1 MTEDLLPA
9 LTARATEAAH
19 ARDPACSCAAAATLA
34 HRDDATVVRHA
45 AAVAKAHAP
54 GTDPAELTLRLAVAA
69 RLPGVLLPPLAP
81 APAALHGRPVTYWP
95 YGMPVDP
102 DDPDAAPWEEAG
114 VLLAR
119 LHRAP
124 LRETVPSMRGPEKAA
139 RAVALLHHTAPRHPA
154 AGPVLDAWADLPPW
168 ARGEAPAPEPTRLC
182 HGDFHLGQL
191 VRDPAPGSPWLLI
204 DVDDLGA
211 GPPVW
216 DLARPAAWYAVGM
229 LDPDAWHRF
238 LTAYRAAGGP
248 AVPPDGD
255 PWPELD
261 VPARALT
268 AQTAAR
274 AVTKAAA
281 AGRPLDEVEEWLVDA
296 CARMRS
302 VTAAAPGGPG
312 RDFPT

>member
-124 LRETVPSMRGPEKAA
+124 LPETVPSMRGPEKAA
-139 RAVALLHHTAPRHPA
+139 RAVAPCTTPPRVTPPPARCWTPGRTSRRGPA
-154 AGPVLDAWADLPPW
+154 ARRPRRGPHASAT
-168 ARGEAPAPEPTRLC
+168 ATSTS
-182 HGDFHLGQL
+182 
-191 VRDPAPGSPWLLI
+191 GS
-204 DVDDLGA
+204 
-211 GPPVW
+211 
-216 DLARPAAWYAVGM
+216 
-229 LDPDAWHRF
+229 
-238 LTAYRAAGGP
+238 
-248 AVPPDGD
+248 
-255 PWPELD
+255 
-261 VPARALT
+261 
-268 AQTAAR
+268 
-274 AVTKAAA
+274 
-281 AGRPLDEVEEWLVDA
+281 
-296 CARMRS
+296 
-302 VTAAAPGGPG
+302 
-312 RDFPT
+312 

>member
-1 MTEDLLPA
+1 M
-9 LTARATEAAH
+9 
-19 ARDPACSCAAAATLA
+19 
-34 HRDDATVVRHA
+34 
-45 AAVAKAHAP
+45 
-54 GTDPAELTLRLAVAA
+54 
-69 RLPGVLLPPLAP
+69 
-81 APAALHGRPVTYWP
+81 
-95 YGMPVDP
+95 
-102 DDPDAAPWEEAG
+102 
-114 VLLAR
+114 
-119 LHRAP
+119 
-124 LRETVPSMRGPEKAA
+124 
-139 RAVALLHHTAPRHPA
+139 
-154 AGPVLDAWADLPPW
+154 LDAWTDLPPW
-168 ARGEAPAPEPTRLC
+168 ARAEAPAPGPARLC

-191 VRDPAPGSPWLLI
+191 IRDPAPGSPWLLI

-238 LTAYRAAGGP
+238 LTAYRARLAP

-281 AGRPLDEVEEWLVDA
+281 AGLPAGRGGGVARRRLRPHAVRNGRRPGLPGTRCPDVG
-296 CARMRS
+296 CNRP
-302 VTAAAPGGPG
+302 TAGQSLSS
-312 RDFPT
+312 

>member
-9 LTARATEAAH
+9 LAARAAAAAH
-19 ARDPACSCAAAATLA
+19 ARDPACPCTAATLV
-34 HRDDATVVRHA
+34 HREDTTVVRHA
-45 AAVAKAHAP
+45 AAVAKAH
-54 GTDPAELTLRLAVAA
+54 PAETDTAVLAVRTAVAA
-69 RLPGVLLPPLAP
+69 RLPGILLPPLTP
-81 APAALHGRPVTYWP
+81 APAELHGRPVTYWP
-95 YGMPVDP
+95 YGTPVDP

-119 LHRAP
+119 LHRTP
-124 LRETVPSMRGPEKAA
+124 LPEAVPPMRGPEKAA
-139 RAVALLHHTAPRHPA
+139 RAVALLGDLAPRHPA
-154 AGPVLDAWADLPPW
+154 AAPVLDAWAGLPPW
-168 ARGEAPAPEPTRLC
+168 ARGEAPAPGPVRLC

-191 VRDPAPGSPWLLI
+191 IRDRAPGGPWLLI

-255 PWPELD
+255 PWPVLD

-274 AVTKAAA
+274 AVAKAAA

-302 VTAAAPGGPG
+302 VPAAAPA
-312 RDFPT
+312 D